1 MILVDDRIGSAD
13 LIGHLRHWGVPCELT
28 RLEYG
33 DACFDG
39 NGPTG
44 PIYCGIEIKK
54 VHDALS
60 CMGDG
65 RFAGRQLPGLISS
78 YDRVWLFVEG
88 HYYPDFSTGLLRMEG
103 RDGSRHTKEVT
114 MGARRFMYRDLDN
127 WCTTMEV
134 RANIRIR
141 RTRDR
146 IETARGLAD
155 LAGWF
160 AKDWNDHTSH
170 LALHEDQPDGA
181 ILIKPS
187 LCRKVAAQL
196 PGIGWKRSGDVA
208 AKFKTV
214 ITLAEALQQEWETIP
229 GIGKGIAEK
238 VYNAIRGR

>member
-13 LIGHLRHWGVPCELT
+13 LMGHLRHWGVPCELT

-39 NGPTG
+39 CGPDG
-44 PIYCGIEIKK
+44 PIYIGVEIKK
-54 VHDALS
+54 IHDALQ

-65 RFAGRQLPGLISS
+65 RFAGHQLPGLIQS
-78 YDRVWLFVEG
+78 YDRIWVVVEG
-88 HYYPDFSTGLLRMEG
+88 NWYPNFSDGILRMAG
-103 RDGSRHTKEVT
+103 RSGKTREV
-114 MGARRFMYRDLDN
+114 GFGNRRFMYRDIDHWL
-127 WCTTMEV
+127 TTMEV
-134 RANIRIR
+134 RAGIRVR

-146 IETARGLAD
+146 IETARVVAD
-155 LAGWF
+155 LASWWS
-160 AKDWNDHTSH
+160 KDWGDHRGH

-214 ITLAEALQQEWETIP
+214 QAMVAAQTIDWESIP
-229 GIGKGIAEK
+229 GIGSGIAEK
-238 VYNAIRGR
+238 VWNALRQR